1 MAPAPYY
8 EGITVRGPSS
18 FLPYFII
25 IIIMIVNIFIIVFVC
40 LACPSLI
47 VAQPGG

>member
-1 MAPAPYY
+1 MAPALYL

-18 FLPYFII
+18 FLPYFLII
-25 IIIMIVNIFIIVFVC
+25 IINVIIIVICC

-47 VAQPGG
+47 IAQPGG